1 METVCRLGVALLGA
15 CVFVGTANATI
26 LTFDRVSP
34 GPFGSGNVLPQ
45 NYGDNV
51 AAALQDGYSYDLTF
65 GATPN
70 IEVDWNTGPDS
81 VDGFA
86 VYWSTSFGDLF
97 GVIEAEPEPSGTQ
110 FTLKADPG
118 FLVEL
123 HGFDMAGWP
132 TATYTI
138 NSVRVLD
145 GNDNELFAVTNPVI
159 LGAGPAHTSFDFQ
172 VPLTAP
178 VIKIEWDSTNLGGSS
193 DNIGMDN
200 IAFSQAIPEPASLA
214 LLALGGLALIRR
226 R

>member
-1 METVCRLGVALLGA
+1 MERLCRLGVALLGV
-15 CVFVGTANATI
+15 CVFVGTANATV

-34 GPFGSGNVLPQ
+34 SPFGNNNGIPQ

-70 IEVDWNTGPDS
+70 IEVDWNTGSSPVGGS
-81 VDGFA
+81 A
-86 VYWSTSFGDLF
+86 VYWSTGFGDLV

-123 HGFDMAGWP
+123 HGFDMAGWSF
-132 TATYTI
+132 TTYTI

-145 GNDNELFAVTNPVI
+145 GNDNELFAVTNPAI

-178 VIKIEWDSTNLGGSS
+178 VIQIEWNSANLGSSS

-200 IAFSQAIPEPASLA
+200 IAFSQAIPEPASVA